1 MFKLLLTGEENQKTR
16 GYYYMNNKES
26 SKELLEFVILFNKLV
41 REFHSQKYDSNYT
54 QQQFRTLLYLE
65 EMGKCPLKLLSKQIQ
80 VSTSSLCIMLNKLVD
95 EELVY
100 REIDQGDRR
109 NTFYGLTENG
119 LNVLKDEKVL
129 RTNKL
134 SELINKVPEGDR
146 EELLSCLTKAR
157 HILKDFKIN

>member
-1 MFKLLLTGEENQKTR
+1 
-16 GYYYMNNKES
+16 MNSKES

-65 EMGKCPLKLLSKQIQ
+65 ELGKCPLKDLSKQIQ

-95 EELVY
+95 EGLVS
-100 REIDQGDRR
+100 REIDQLDRR
-109 NTFYGLTENG
+109 NTFYELTKDGKE
-119 LNVLKDEKVL
+119 VLSGEKLL

-134 SELINKVPEGDR
+134 KELLEKLPEENR
-146 EELLSCLTKAR
+146 EELLKCLATAKD
-157 HILKDFKIN
+157 ILNNFKIN

>member
-1 MFKLLLTGEENQKTR
+1 
-16 GYYYMNNKES
+16 MNSKES

-65 EMGKCPLKLLSKQIQ
+65 ELGKCPLKDLSKQIQ

-95 EELVY
+95 EGLVS
-100 REIDQGDRR
+100 REIDQLDRR
-109 NTFYGLTENG
+109 NTFYELTKDGKE
-119 LNVLKDEKVL
+119 VLSGEKLL

-134 SELINKVPEGDR
+134 KELLEKLPEENR
-146 EELLSCLTKAR
+146 EELLKCLATAKD
-157 HILKDFKIN
+157 ILKDFKIN